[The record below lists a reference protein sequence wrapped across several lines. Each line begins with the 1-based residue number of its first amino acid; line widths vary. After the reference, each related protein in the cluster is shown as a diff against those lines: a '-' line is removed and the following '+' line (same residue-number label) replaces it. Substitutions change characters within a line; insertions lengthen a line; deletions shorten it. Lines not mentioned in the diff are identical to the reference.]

1 MRPKPALPGGARQ
14 HGARVEVELLAV
26 EAEGEL
32 WELDFGAKMA
42 LADERR
48 GRGNELFRGGWYEW
62 AASEYEQAMRYLVF
76 MAHPTDDEAP
86 KIAEAT
92 ATVQLNLA
100 AAALRC
106 GREDD
111 AVRHAEKVLALRPD
125 DAKALYRLG
134 QAYTNLN
141 RCADAADALRR
152 AAAASAD
159 DAAAVAR
166 VKQEK
171 RMRERRARGT
181 ASSAARTRGWSAAAA
196 AATIRRRRR
205 VRRRG
210 RPPLAVAQRG
220 APRFAQHAHGGAGGV
235 CGRRL
240 CLFGSGW
247 AHRRAVEPEA
257 IFRVVFCAI

>member
-1 MRPKPALPGGARQ
+1 MY
-14 HGARVEVELLAV
+14 EVELLAV

-62 AASEYEQAMRYLVF
+62 AAAEYEQAMRYLVF

-141 RCADAADALRR
+141 RWDDAADALAAPPPRAPTTRR
-152 AAAASAD
+152 RWRASSRRRSAC
-159 DAAAVAR
+159 ASGA
-166 VKQEK
+166 
-171 RMRERRARGT
+171 RART
-181 ASSAARTRGWSAAAA
+181 ASSAARAQMVGGDDDAAAEEGAAEVA
-196 AATIRRRRR
+196 AASGGCAAAGR
-205 VRRRG
+205 VLRSVRMAA
-210 RPPLAVAQRG
+210 LAAFVA
-220 APRFAQHAHGGAGGV
+220 AVFAYAVPAGPIGEQWS
-235 CGRRL
+235 RK
-240 CLFGSGW
+240 LFFG
-247 AHRRAVEPEA
+247 
-257 IFRVVFCAI
+257 